1 MHICYLMKTLQELYE
16 SDFWNVIGRRI
27 LGKQGDEMKRRIFYA
42 TWGSEGRF
50 FGNERETKWLDFL
63 EDKKGWLD
71 FDFGVL

>member
-1 MHICYLMKTLQELYE
+1 
-16 SDFWNVIGRRI
+16 VIGRRI